1 MFCIFPRTIKK
12 SECRKILKYC
22 IKNTKFKEA
31 NILKWQDVDDG
42 SRNDPKVRKT
52 DVGFITDKDNKVNEI
67 AWFYLKEA
75 NKIQFKYD
83 LKYFQSVQ
91 FARYRNGGHYDW
103 HKDSSGINSY
113 GETRK
118 LSLTFSLSDPK
129 TYEGGYLE
137 FYNGGRPMKDME
149 LSDGRKI
156 LGSQIREDIRDQG
169 SVIVFDSNDFHRVT
183 PVTKG
188 TRYSLVCWTVGPNFR

>member
-1 MFCIFPRTIKK
+1 MFYIFPRAVKK

-31 NILKWQDVDDG
+31 NFLKGQDVDDG

-52 DVGFITDKDNKVNEI
+52 DVAFLTDKANKVNELV
-67 AWFYLKEA
+67 WGYLKEA
-75 NKIQFKYD
+75 NKLQFNYD
-83 LKYFQSVQ
+83 LKYFQAVQ

-103 HKDSSGINSY
+103 HKDSTGVNPH
-113 GETRK
+113 GALRK

-137 FYNGGRPMKDME
+137 FYSGGRQMEDIE
-149 LSDGRKI
+149 LSDGTKL
-156 LGSQIREDIRDQG
+156 LGSHIREDIRDQG
-169 SVIVFDSNDFHRVT
+169 TVIVFDSSDFHRVT

-188 TRYSLVCWTVGPNFR
+188 TRYSLVCWTVGPNFI